1 MHKFRYDCK
10 IPKYEERAKLCYMDT
25 DSFIQYKKQTIF
37 VKKLQM
43 MLKQGL
49 VVQIFSWTD
58 CCWKE
63 KKQDRYQ
70 GNEIG
75 IMW

>member
-37 VKKLQM
+37 VKKLQK

-49 VVQIFSWTD
+49 VVQIFS
-58 CCWKE
+58 
-63 KKQDRYQ
+63 
-70 GNEIG
+70 
-75 IMW
+75 